1 MADKKKLVGSVA
13 VDSQTGME
21 HYNQP
26 KQYGATSGEQPTS
39 STVHQSPENVRAD
52 TPGAFNPNAP
62 TPNYGEVAG
71 DGMHAGKNLAGVPSE
86 FLKLFE
92 HDPSE
97 VIMMQ
102 TTRHWIGLVG
112 IYGSTALAILI
123 IMGVYGFLA
132 IDSTA
137 SESFGISVNAVRSL
151 GGLLALFL
159 SVFIGLIGL
168 VGGYVYNKSRL
179 ILTNQKVVY
188 INYHS
193 LISRQISQLN
203 IGEVEDVSV
212 IQPTLLQRIFR
223 IGTITI
229 ETAGEQH
236 NYKFTN
242 ATKPHEFAHRTIQAH
257 EGTIRE
263 YGN

>member
-1 MADKKKLVGSVA
+1 MADRKKKIVGSVA

-21 HYNQP
+21 TYGVPKADSATTPVEQQP
-26 KQYGATSGEQPTS
+26 EFDP
-39 STVHQSPENVRAD
+39 H
-52 TPGAFNPNAP
+52 AP
-62 TPNYGEVAG
+62 TPNYGEAG
-71 DGMHAGKNLAGVPSE
+71 SGMHAGKNIAGVPKE
-86 FLKLFE
+86 FLELFE

-102 TTRHWIGLVG
+102 TTHHPIGLAA
-112 IYGSTALAILI
+112 IYGGTAIAIVLI
-123 IMGVYGFLA
+123 LVMFGVIVA
-132 IDSTA
+132 DSSFA
-137 SESFGISVNAVRSL
+137 ESLGVSGGSVASL
-151 GGLLALFL
+151 GGLLVILITSA
-159 SVFIGLIGL
+159 VGLIGL
-168 VGGYVYNKSRL
+168 VAGHVYRKSRL

-212 IQPTLLQRIFR
+212 IQPTLIHRIFKT
-223 IGTITI
+223 GTITI

-236 NYKFTN
+236 NYNFTY
-242 ATKPHEFAHRTIQAH
+242 AQAPHDFAHRTIQAH

>member
-1 MADKKKLVGSVA
+1 MPERKKKLVGSVA

-21 HYNQP
+21 TYGVP
-26 KQYGATSGEQPTS
+26 KQYGATSPQDQNTPTS
-39 STVHQSPENVRAD
+39 A
-52 TPGAFNPNAP
+52 PGASKDEFNPHSP
-62 TPNYGEVAG
+62 TPNYGEAG
-71 DGMHAGKNLAGVPSE
+71 AGMHAGKNLAGVPDE

-97 VIMMQ
+97 VIMVQ
-102 TTRHWIGLVG
+102 TTRHPIGLVG
-112 IYGSTALAILI
+112 IYGATVLGI
-123 IMGVYGFLA
+123 IFIMTTYGFLVTDTSIADSIGLSTTA
-132 IDSTA
+132 IK
-137 SESFGISVNAVRSL
+137 SL
-151 GGLLALFL
+151 GGLVMIVLAAML
-159 SVFIGLIGL
+159 GL
-168 VGGYVYNKSRL
+168 VGFVAAYVYNKSRL

-212 IQPTLLQRIFR
+212 IQPSLIHRIFKT
-223 IGTITI
+223 GTITI

-236 NYKFTN
+236 NYNFSYAQN
-242 ATKPHEFAHRTIQAH
+242 PHEFAHRTIQAH